1 MRHRLYLLA
10 LVTLFV
16 PALVSAQAQQP
27 DRRPGFAVFPF
38 NNGGSY
44 GLAREDLEALGV
56 GIQQMLLTELS
67 QNASLRIV
75 ERSALR
81 AILEEQ
87 NLLAQNRVDPQTAAR
102 IGKIVGAR
110 YALTGGFVDLNGDFR
125 MDGHIVDVE
134 TTEIIKA
141 EQIRGPR
148 NDLYDMIVDFAGKVT
163 TGVKLPELPEPVREA
178 RKAREIPAEAL
189 TLYARAQV
197 YQDTGRK
204 DRAIELYRQ
213 IADRFPAMTEARDA
227 LRQLG
232 GS

>member
-1 MRHRLYLLA
+1 MRHRLYSLVLL
-10 LVTLFV
+10 LVFV
-16 PALVSAQAQQP
+16 PALASAQA

-38 NNGGSY
+38 SNGGSY
-44 GLAREDLEALGV
+44 GLAREDLDALGI

-67 QNASLRIV
+67 QNAALRIV
-75 ERSALR
+75 ERSQLR
-81 AILEEQ
+81 TILAEQ
-87 NLLAQNRVDPQTAAR
+87 NLLAENRVDPQTAAR

-110 YALTGGFVDLNGDFR
+110 YALTGGFIDLNGDFR

-148 NDLYDMIVDFAGKVT
+148 NDLYEMIVQFAGKVT
-163 TGVKLPELPEPVREA
+163 ADVKLPELPEPVREA
-178 RKAREIPAEAL
+178 RKARKIPSEAL

-213 IADRFPAMTEARDA
+213 IADRFPAMTEASEA
-227 LRQLG
+227 LRQLTG
-232 GS
+232 G